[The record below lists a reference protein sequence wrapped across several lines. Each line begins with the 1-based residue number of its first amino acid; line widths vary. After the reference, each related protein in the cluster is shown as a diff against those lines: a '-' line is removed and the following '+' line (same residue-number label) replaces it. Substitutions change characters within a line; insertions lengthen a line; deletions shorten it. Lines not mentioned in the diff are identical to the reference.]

1 MVLDPH
7 PGHGRLRTGL
17 GRVRLRK
24 LAHTDREAVAVMI
37 SQAAGHGISS
47 ASLVSRIGRPVEI
60 IEELVSLLIADGMVS
75 QVGELFVTKLRL
87 DEVSERLTE
96 MVEGYH
102 HEYPLGQGLPR
113 EEARERLTK
122 YAGAELFQYVVAK
135 LVDENVLAAGPFLSM
150 LDHEIVLSE
159 QETFIKEKLEELYLA
174 GGLTPPELKQIIIDE
189 AFDKTSVDH
198 MVTLLIRDGALER
211 VSSLLFHRTVLE
223 RLRSDVLSF
232 KAIQNESVP
241 LEMAKFKER
250 FGVSRKYAIPLLEY
264 LDYVHVTRRVGSGR
278 IIV

>member
-1 MVLDPH
+1 
-7 PGHGRLRTGL
+7 
-17 GRVRLRK
+17 
-24 LAHTDREAVAVMI
+24 
-37 SQAAGHGISS
+37 
-47 ASLVSRIGRPVEI
+47 
-60 IEELVSLLIADGMVS
+60 
-75 QVGELFVTKLRL
+75 
-87 DEVSERLTE
+87 
-96 MVEGYH
+96 
-102 HEYPLGQGLPR
+102 
-113 EEARERLTK
+113 
-122 YAGAELFQYVVAK
+122 
-135 LVDENVLAAGPFLSM
+135 
-150 LDHEIVLSE
+150 
-159 QETFIKEKLEELYLA
+159 
-174 GGLTPPELKQIIIDE
+174 
-189 AFDKTSVDH
+189 